1 MSIITF
7 WGNNKKSVGQSL
19 SAGAVAMYMAMEH
32 NYKCLLLSTQ
42 YEDNAYERAFG
53 VTAHTKSFLRN
64 ILKGKDTGLDS
75 GIEGLTKM
83 AVSNR
88 LSPELIPNYTKVAI
102 KTLEVLTGPRQI
114 DDTTDYEKILNSYK
128 SLISN
133 ASKYY
138 DMVFVDLNKTL
149 ELPQTR
155 VILEMS
161 DLIIVDIEQK
171 MEKINEFVELR
182 EQEPILQGKN
192 VMLIINKYDKFS
204 QYNTKNI
211 TRMLGEKKE
220 IFSVPYNTLY
230 FEAAE
235 EGGVVDLFFRIRKV
249 DEADRN
255 AFFIQELR
263 RATDAIIYK
272 LQELHMRV

>member
-1 MSIITF
+1 MAIITF
-7 WGNNKKSVGQSL
+7 WSNNKKSVGQSL
-19 SAGAVAMYMAMEH
+19 STGAVALYMSMEH
-32 NYKCLLLSTQ
+32 NNKCLALSTQ
-42 YEDNAYERAFG
+42 YEDNAFERAFG
-53 VTAHTKSFLRN
+53 VTAHTKAFLKN
-64 ILKGKDTGLDS
+64 ILKGKDTGLDG

-102 KTLEVLTGPRQI
+102 KTLEVLTGPKKI

-133 ASKYY
+133 ANKYY

-161 DLIIVDIEQK
+161 DIIVVDIEQK
-171 MEKINEFVELR
+171 MEKINEFIALR
-182 EQEPILQGKN
+182 EQEPIFQGKN
-192 VMLIINKYDKFS
+192 VMLLINKYDKFS

-211 TRMLGEKKE
+211 SRYLGEKKE
-220 IFSVPYNTLY
+220 IYSVPYNTLY

-255 AFFIQELR
+255 AFFIQELKR
-263 RATDAIIYK
+263 VTDAIIYK

>member
-19 SAGAVAMYMAMEH
+19 SAGAIAAYMGMEH
-32 NYKCLLLSTQ
+32 NYRCLVLSTQ

-53 VTAHTKSFLRN
+53 ITEHTKSFLKN

-83 AVSNR
+83 AISNR
-88 LSPELIPNYTKVAI
+88 LSPELIPNYTKVAM
-102 KTLEVLTGPRQI
+102 KTLEVLTGPKKI

-133 ASKYY
+133 ANKYY

-161 DLIIVDIEQK
+161 DIIIVDVEQK
-171 MEKINEFVELR
+171 MEKLKEFMALR
-182 EQEPILQGKN
+182 EQEPIFQGKN
-192 VMLIINKYDKFS
+192 VMLLINKYDKFS
-204 QYNTKNI
+204 QYNTKNLS
-211 TRMLGEKKE
+211 RYLGEKKE
-220 IFSVPYNTLY
+220 IYSVPYNTLY

-249 DEADRN
+249 DEPDRN

-263 RATDAIIYK
+263 RVTDAIIYK

>member
-1 MSIITF
+1 MAIVTF
-7 WGNNKKSVGQSL
+7 WGNNPKSTGQSL

-42 YEDNAYERAFG
+42 YEDNAYEKAFG
-53 VTAHTKSFLRN
+53 VTKHTKSFLRN
-64 ILKGKDTGLDS
+64 ILKGRDTGLDS

-83 AVSNR
+83 AISNR

-102 KTLEVLTGPRQI
+102 KTLEVLPGPRKI

-128 SLISN
+128 TLISN
-133 ASKYY
+133 ADKYY
-138 DMVFVDLNKTL
+138 DYVFVDLNKTL
-149 ELPQTR
+149 ELPQIR

-161 DLIIVDIEQK
+161 DIIIVNVEQK
-171 MEKINEFVELR
+171 IARLDEFMELR
-182 EQEPILQGKN
+182 NNEPILQGNK
-192 VMLIINKYDKFS
+192 VMLLVNKYDSFS

-211 TRMLGEKKE
+211 TRYLGEKKE
-220 IFSVPYNTLY
+220 IFAVPYNTLY

-249 DEADRN
+249 DEGDRN
-255 AFFIQELR
+255 FSFIRELKR
-263 RATDAIIYK
+263 VTDGIIYK

>member
-1 MSIITF
+1 MAIITF
-7 WGNNKKSVGQSL
+7 WGNNEKSIGQTL
-19 SAGAVAMYMAMEH
+19 STGAVAMYMAMEH
-32 NYKCLLLSTQ
+32 NYKCLALSTQ
-42 YEDNAYERAFG
+42 YEDNAFERAFG
-53 VTAHTKSFLRN
+53 VTAHRKNVLKN
-64 ILKGKDTGLDS
+64 ILKGRDTGLDA

-102 KTLEVLTGPRQI
+102 KTLEVLTGPRKI
-114 DDTTDYEKILNSYK
+114 DDNNDYEKILNSYK

-133 ASKYY
+133 ANQYY
-138 DMVFVDLNKTL
+138 DIVFVDLNKTL

-161 DLIIVDIEQK
+161 DIIIVNVEQK
-171 MEKINEFVELR
+171 MAKLNEFLALR
-182 EQEPILQGKN
+182 EQEPILKGKN
-192 VMLIINKYDKFS
+192 IMLLINKYDRFS

-211 TRMLGEKKE
+211 TRYLGEKRE
-220 IFSVPYNTLY
+220 IFAVPYNTLY

-235 EGGVVDLFFRIRKV
+235 EGGVVDLFFRIRKI
-249 DEADRN
+249 DEGDKN

-263 RATDAIIYK
+263 RITDAIIYK
-272 LQELHMRV
+272 LQELHIRV

>member
-1 MSIITF
+1 MAIITF
-7 WGNNKKSVGQSL
+7 WSNNKKSVGQSL
-19 SAGAVAMYMAMEH
+19 STGAVAMYMAMEH
-32 NYKCLLLSTQ
+32 NLKCLALSTQ
-42 YEDNAYERAFG
+42 YEDNAFERAFG

-88 LSPELIPNYTKVAI
+88 LSPELIQNYTKVAI

-128 SLISN
+128 SLIMN
-133 ASKYY
+133 ANKYY
-138 DMVFVDLNKTL
+138 DRVFVDLNKTL

-161 DLIIVDIEQK
+161 DIIIVDIEQK
-171 MEKINEFVELR
+171 MKKIEEFIELR
-182 EQEPILQGKN
+182 EAEPILQGKK
-192 VMLIINKYDKFS
+192 VMLLINKYDKFS
-204 QYNTKNI
+204 QYNTKNVS
-211 TRMLGEKKE
+211 RYLGEKNE
-220 IFSVPYNTLY
+220 IYSVPYNTLY

-249 DEADRN
+249 DESDRN
-255 AFFIQELR
+255 AFFIHELKR
-263 RATDAIIYK
+263 VTDAIEYK